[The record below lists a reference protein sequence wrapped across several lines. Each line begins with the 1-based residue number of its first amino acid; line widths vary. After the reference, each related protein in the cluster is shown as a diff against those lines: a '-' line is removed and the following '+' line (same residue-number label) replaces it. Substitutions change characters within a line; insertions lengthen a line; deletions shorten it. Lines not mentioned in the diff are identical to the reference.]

1 MYAIRLK
8 IGEKMSSARSVDSS
22 LEKSGTKYSIE
33 DVRDIAEDVLS
44 EVSKVIIGYGNILHY
59 LFIALLVNGHVLLEG
74 VPGLA
79 KTVTAKTFADAL
91 GISFKRI
98 QFTPDLLPSDITGSM
113 VFDQSKNE
121 FVIRKGPLFANLV
134 LADEINRTAPKT
146 QAALLE
152 AMAEKQVT
160 IEGKTYDLPAPF
172 CVIATQN
179 PIEQEGTYPLPEA
192 QLDRFLF
199 KLFMSYVTP
208 EEEIEVMRRQLTGEK
223 IILDKV
229 TDGEQIV
236 QLQKTINQVYIDD
249 IILEYIQQIIMK
261 TRNDPQISMGAGPRA
276 LLTMM
281 KCAKARAAI
290 LGRDYVTP
298 DDIRELC
305 VPVLNHRLALKAEAA
320 LEGLTTTV
328 VINRIL
334 DTIPVPM

>member
-1 MYAIRLK
+1 
-8 IGEKMSSARSVDSS
+8 MSVKRKVDSS
-22 LEKSGTKYSIE
+22 LQKKDEAADILE
-33 DVRDIAEDVLS
+33 VRDVAEDVLS
-44 EVSKVIIGYGNILHY
+44 EVSRIIIGYGDILHY

-79 KTVTAKTFADAL
+79 KTVTAKTFADSL

-146 QAALLE
+146 QSALLE

-172 CVIATQN
+172 VVVATQN

-199 KLFMSYVTP
+199 KLFMGYVTP
-208 EEEIEVMRRQLTGEK
+208 DEEVEVMRRQLTGEK
-223 IILDKV
+223 INLDKI
-229 TDGEQIV
+229 TTGEEIV
-236 QLQKTINQVYIDD
+236 KLQRAINNVYIDE
-249 IILEYIQQIIMK
+249 IILEYIQQIIGK
-261 TRNDPQISMGAGPRA
+261 IRNDPQVAMGAGPRA

-281 KCAKARAAI
+281 KSAKARAAI

-298 DDIRELC
+298 DDVRELAI
-305 VPVLNHRLALKAEAA
+305 PVLNHRLALKAEAS
-320 LEGLTTTV
+320 LEGLTTTII
-328 VINRIL
+328 INRIL
-334 DTIPVPM
+334 DSIPVPM